1 MENTFTIK
9 TVQSSAFKILFQGI
23 SKIIDNCIIYIT
35 NNGIRIYE
43 NIDNNCLLYI
53 KLCSDN
59 LEEYEISN
67 EFAFKLDLK
76 IFKIICKNITNNS
89 TIELSKNK
97 YNYLSFILYDYC
109 KSTQENYDIN
119 IKIVDKK
126 IPLIDSIEFD
136 NDFSISSNYFKD
148 IITNLKKS
156 LGEEVIFS
164 NINEKLIIKCNGKNF
179 NNEYYIDINK
189 DNDEYK
195 KDIIYWKKNKD
206 LSLTDVSLKYLV
218 YSIYFYNL
226 SNFYDIYYNSDIYHN
241 SDKQFLYKI
250 NIASMGEIRF
260 LIN

>member
-43 NIDNNCLLYI
+43 NIDNNCLLYL

-59 LEEYEISN
+59 LEMYEISN
-67 EFAFKLDLK
+67 EFSFKLDLK
-76 IFKIICKNITNNS
+76 IFKIICKNITSNS

-97 YNYLSFILYDYC
+97 YNYLSFIIDESYI
-109 KSTQENYDIN
+109 KGTKEKYDIN
-119 IKIVDKK
+119 IEIVDKK
-126 IPLIDSIEFD
+126 IPKIDSIEFD

-156 LGEEVIFS
+156 LGEEVNFFY
-164 NINEKLIIKCNGKNF
+164 INKKLLVKCAGKIF
-179 NNEYYIDINK
+179 NNEYQIDMNK
-189 DNDEYK
+189 DNDEYQENV
-195 KDIIYWKKNKD
+195 IYWKRNKD
-206 LSLTDVSLKYLV
+206 KSTINLSLKYLL
-218 YSIYFYNL
+218 YSIYFCNL
-226 SNFYDIYYNSDIYHN
+226 SRFYDIYYNE
-241 SDKQFLYKI
+241 DKQFLYKI
-250 NIASMGEIRF
+250 NIASMGDIRF